1 MSLINKLLY
10 GNTKFYKLYVN
21 CNDKTHGGVFV
32 IKTKYSEDEIK
43 SKDSEI
49 KTKIGNGYTECSKC
63 VTDYDLLTVE
73 EYKRA
78 RKVYREIEV

>member
-10 GNTKFYKLYVN
+10 GNKNFYKLYVN
-21 CNDKTHGGVFV
+21 CDDKTHGGVFI

-49 KTKIGNGYTECSKC
+49 KTKIGNGYIECNKC
-63 VTDYDLLTVE
+63 VTDYDLLTVD